1 MYYVYIRNIFYY
13 LHVIDLIN
21 IQLFLYLG
29 VHIHE
34 EVQVQR
40 VIAESGQV
48 RAVETDQGDI
58 QCQIF
63 VNTAGM
69 VRIRISQGRLLN

>member
-1 MYYVYIRNIFYY
+1 M
-13 LHVIDLIN
+13 
-21 IQLFLYLG
+21 
-29 VHIHE
+29 HIHE

-40 VIAESGQV
+40 VIAEGGQV

-58 QCQIF
+58 QCQVF

-69 VRIRISQGRLLN
+69 VRVRIE